1 MKNGQRAIISIA
13 LLLLAMAISSQAAER
28 LVLLENQ
35 TNTS

>member
-13 LLLLAMAISSQAAER
+13 LLFLVMAVSALAAER

-35 TNTS
+35 TNTA

>member
-13 LLLLAMAISSQAAER
+13 LMLLVMAASTRAAER
-28 LVLLENQ
+28 LVLFENQ